1 MYLQG
6 KIPASLATQELA
18 GEVDE
23 LLYRYLSH
31 PMAAI
36 NPLSNPKGVKLECE
50 LCNSPAHLQCSACK
64 VTYYCDSDHQQAD
77 WVSIHEKICQLLIP
91 LRIAQP
97 FSSSAE
103 ERSHSLEQLL
113 LRKKHLIDLTL
124 KEAQKHL
131 YGGRHADVIPAAMHS
146 LSFTIDVFGLATVE
160 LVPAYL
166 ILAEAN
172 IGLGH
177 LPQAEEYLSQ
187 AYWTVLKTT
196 DCSNAIRSKLH
207 RNLGLLYS
215 AKGEFEESLRHFSND
230 VYFASETAGTNHMSV
245 TGGYFHMAN
254 IFFRQNKMDIADS
267 LYTEVTDI
275 WHAHLS
281 KLLNVHVNE
290 SSRSMSS
297 LEKDQE
303 NLDENQEAEA
313 LQILSAICDIREQAP
328 KKDPAKIMHILH
340 TLTMLHFIAMDWPKV
355 VKSSHKNRLW
365 DSRPFP
371 YTTFKIITDLK

>member
-1 MYLQG
+1 
-6 KIPASLATQELA
+6 
-18 GEVDE
+18 
-23 LLYRYLSH
+23 
-31 PMAAI
+31 MAAV
-36 NPLSNPKGVKLECE
+36 NPLSNPKGVKLQCE
-50 LCNSPAHLQCSACK
+50 LCNSPAYLQCPGCK

-77 WVSIHEKICQLLIP
+77 WVSVHEKICQLLIP
-91 LRIAQP
+91 LRIAHP
-97 FSSSAE
+97 FGSSAE
-103 ERSHSLEQLL
+103 ERAHHLEQLL
-113 LRKKHLIDLTL
+113 QRKKHLIDITL

-131 YGGRHADVIPAAMHS
+131 YGGWHADVIPAAMHS

-230 VYFASETAGTNHMSV
+230 VYFASEMAGTNHISV

-275 WHAHLS
+275 WHAHLR
-281 KLLNVHVNE
+281 KLLNVQVYE
-290 SSRSMSS
+290 SSSIMSS
-297 LEKDQE
+297 LFHEKDQE
-303 NLDENQEAEA
+303 SLDENQEAEA

-328 KKDPAKIMHILH
+328 KKDPAKMTHILH
-340 TLTMLHFIAMDWPKV
+340 TLTMLHFLAMDWPKAEELSKKLLLATQQLPKEKISDDMAV
-355 VKSSHKNRLW
+355 LLRL
-365 DSRPFP
+365 
-371 YTTFKIITDLK
+371 IELKHATK